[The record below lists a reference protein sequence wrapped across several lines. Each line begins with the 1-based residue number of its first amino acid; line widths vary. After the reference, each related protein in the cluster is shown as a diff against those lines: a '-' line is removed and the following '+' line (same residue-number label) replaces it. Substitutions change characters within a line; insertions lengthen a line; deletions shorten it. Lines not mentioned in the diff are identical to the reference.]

1 MGTYTDS
8 QADLHRPARY
18 VPAYGPVDAVLGY
31 ALFYV
36 VVDRVTPTVV
46 DVGTT
51 VLPGVAPSAIGFALA
66 AALSFI
72 LVVTV
77 VDQLRRQLAAAGL
90 SSHSEI
96 DPDPSTRTPPS
107 EPLALGYLLVG
118 VFGGGIAW
126 LTFEPAMRALNS
138 LIPVVATLDVGGFV
152 VAQFVVLVVF
162 FLSFAAA
169 TRSLDRLLVGG
180 VRWLQAA

>member
-8 QADLHRPARY
+8 QAEGHRPVRY

-36 VVDRVTPTVV
+36 VLDRVTPTVV

-51 VLPGVAPSAIGFALA
+51 VVPGVAPSAIGFALA
-66 AALSFI
+66 ALLWFVLA
-72 LVVTV
+72 VTV

-90 SSHSEI
+90 SSHREVG
-96 DPDPSTRTPPS
+96 PDPSTRPPPS
-107 EPLALGYLLVG
+107 EPLSLGYLLAG
-118 VFGGGIAW
+118 VFGGGVAW
-126 LTFEPAMRALNS
+126 LAFEPAMRALRS
-138 LIPVVATLDVGGFV
+138 LLPVVATLDFGGFV
-152 VAQFVVLVVF
+152 VSQFVVLLVF
-162 FLSFAAA
+162 FLSFAVA

-180 VRWLQAA
+180 VRWLQVA